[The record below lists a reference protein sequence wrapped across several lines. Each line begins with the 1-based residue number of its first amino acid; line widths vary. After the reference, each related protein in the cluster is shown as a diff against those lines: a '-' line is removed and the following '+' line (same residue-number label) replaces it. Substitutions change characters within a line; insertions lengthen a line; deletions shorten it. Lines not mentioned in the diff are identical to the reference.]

1 MIFISIPKGR
11 NFNNSLKILN
21 FLNIKLS
28 NNIFREVILDTNRKN
43 IFCIIFKNK
52 DLKKITKFSI
62 INVSFIGSD
71 LIFNK
76 KKKKNNLFC
85 LNSYLYL
92 NNNNL
97 LITKYF
103 NICNYYNLNFKIL
116 KFNSVL
122 EFFLKLKNIGTIDI
136 SETNKTLID
145 NNLFPK
151 KFLKK
156 INFFII
162 YNNLKKKIIKNIKKN
177 VKNNK

>member
-11 NFNNSLKILN
+11 NFNNSFKILKILN
-21 FLNIKLS
+21 IKILND
-28 NNIFREVILDTNRKN
+28 IFRKVILNTNRKN
-43 IFCIIFKNK
+43 IFLIIFKNK
-52 DLKKITKFSI
+52 DLKKIINFNI
-62 INVSFIGSD
+62 INISFLGSD

-76 KKKKNNLFC
+76 KKKKNNLFF
-85 LNSYLYL
+85 LNSYLYF

-103 NICNYYNLNFKIL
+103 NICNYYNLNFNIL

-136 SETNKTLID
+136 SETNTTLIN

-162 YNNLKKKIIKNIKKN
+162 YNNLKKKIINNIKKN

>member
-11 NFNNSLKILN
+11 NFNNSLKFLN
-21 FLNIKLS
+21 FVNIKLI
-28 NNIFREVILDTNRKN
+28 NNIFRQVILKTNRKN
-43 IFCIIFKNK
+43 IFLIIFKNK
-52 DLKKITKFSI
+52 DIRKIIKFGI

-76 KKKKNNLFC
+76 KIKQNILCNLKSF
-85 LNSYLYL
+85 LYINSNYT
-92 NNNNL
+92 

-103 NICNYYNLNFKIL
+103 NVCNYYNLNKNLI

-122 EFFLKLKNIGTIDI
+122 EFFLKLNNIGTIDI
-136 SETNKTLID
+136 SETNKTLFD
-145 NNLFPK
+145 NKLFPK

-156 INFFII
+156 ITFFII

>member
-11 NFNNSLKILN
+11 NFNNSLKILK
-21 FLNIKLS
+21 FLNIKLIK
-28 NNIFREVILDTNRKN
+28 NIFRKVILNTNRKN
-43 IFCIIFKNK
+43 IFFIVFKNK
-52 DLKKITKFSI
+52 DLKKINKFGI
-62 INVSFIGSD
+62 INISFIGSD

-76 KKKKNNLFC
+76 KKKKNNLFY

-97 LITKYF
+97 IITKYF
-103 NICNYYNLNFKIL
+103 NICNYYYLNFNIL

-136 SETNKTLID
+136 SETNETLFD
-145 NNLFPK
+145 NDLFPK